1 MSDLLLNRKFP
12 EELQYMNADDYANL
26 AAELRERLVKVVAET
41 GGHLASNLGVVELTM
56 ALYSVLNPYKDKII
70 WDVGHQT
77 YVHKILT
84 GRNDRMETIRSFNG
98 ISGFPKS
105 SESEADCFN
114 TGHSSTSVSAAL
126 GMCRARDL
134 KGETYRVAAV
144 IGDGALTGGMALEA
158 LNDAGRSATNLT
170 VILNDNG
177 MSISKNVG
185 GMSSYLGRI
194 RSRKSYLKA
203 KKDVK
208 RFLVRIPVIG
218 KPIERLIHKIKSSIK
233 ALFVEGEMF
242 EDLGFQYFGP
252 VDGHNVEAMKRI
264 FEQAVN
270 TEGPVL
276 VHVVTKKGHG
286 YDPAEANPQSFHGA
300 APFDPE
306 SGKMQPDSSL
316 SFSEAFGSEIC
327 AMGRE
332 DKDIV
337 CVTAAMPSGTGLLA
351 FEKLFPE
358 RFFDVGIA
366 EQHAITMSAG
376 MAKGG
381 LKPVAAIYSTFLQRG
396 YDQILHDC
404 AIQNVP
410 VVLAVD
416 RAGVCGPDGET
427 HQGVYDLT
435 FLNHLPNVTVAAPC
449 CIEEQKMMLHM
460 AMGIFEQNNN
470 MLKGPFAIRYP
481 AKDRYSFDRDFML
494 KNPVEYGKG
503 VMMNFAPFVAY
514 DITVIALGKMV
525 DTAMKAAAIL
535 KKEGIRALVFNARF
549 LAPLDEVGIIE
560 ACRLG
565 GCVLTIEDG
574 VKCGGLGSCIAD
586 LLVTNEIY
594 IPLLIEGLPD
604 ETIPHGKI
612 EAIHAMYGMD
622 VDSVCKDAR
631 ELVKRKKQQK

>member
-1 MSDLLLNRKFP
+1 MSDFLSTRNFP
-12 EELQYMNADDYANL
+12 EDLKYMNSDDYADL
-26 AAELRERLVKVVAET
+26 ASELRARLVQVVAET

-56 ALYSVLNPYKDKII
+56 ALYSIVDPYQDKII

-84 GRNDRMETIRSFNG
+84 GRNSQMETIRSLNG

-105 SESEADCFN
+105 SESGADCFN
-114 TGHSSTSVSAAL
+114 TGHSSTSISAAL

-134 KGETYRVAAV
+134 KGEDYHVVAV

-185 GMSSYLGRI
+185 GISSYLGRI
-194 RSRKSYLKA
+194 RNRKSYLKA

-208 RFLVRIPVIG
+208 KFLIRIPGIG
-218 KPIERLIHKIKSSIK
+218 KPIERFVHKIKASIK
-233 ALFVEGEMF
+233 AFVVEGEMF
-242 EDLGFQYFGP
+242 EDLGFRYFGP
-252 VDGHNVEAMKRI
+252 VDGHNTETMKRI
-264 FEQAVN
+264 FSQAVN
-270 TEGPVL
+270 TSEPVL
-276 VHVVTKKGHG
+276 VHVITKKGNG
-286 YDPAEANPQSFHGA
+286 YDPAEANPLSFHGA

-306 SGKMQPDSSL
+306 SGKMQADSSP
-316 SFSEAFGSEIC
+316 SFSEAFGKEIC
-327 AMGRE
+327 AMAKE
-332 DKDIV
+332 DQNIV
-337 CVTAAMPSGTGLLA
+337 CVTAAMPNGTGLLP
-351 FEKLFPE
+351 FEKEFSD

-376 MAKGG
+376 MSKGG
-381 LKPVAAIYSTFLQRG
+381 LKPVTAIYSTFLQRG
-396 YDQILHDC
+396 YDQLLHDC

-410 VVLAVD
+410 IVLAVD

-427 HQGVYDLT
+427 HQGIYDLS

-449 CIEEQKMMLHM
+449 CMEEQRMMLHM
-460 AMGIFEQNNN
+460 AMGIFEKEHS

-481 AKDRYSFDRDFML
+481 AKDKYRFDRDFMA

-503 VMMNFAPFVAY
+503 VMMNFTQFVTY
-514 DITVIALGKMV
+514 DITIVALGKMV
-525 DTAMKAAAIL
+525 DTAMQAAALL
-535 KKEGIRALVFNARF
+535 KKEGVRALVFNARF
-549 LAPLDEVGIIE
+549 LAPLDEEGILA

-565 GCVLTIEDG
+565 GCVLTLEDG

-612 EAIHAMYGMD
+612 EEIHAMYGMD
-622 VDSVCKDAR
+622 VDSVCRDAR
-631 ELVKRKKQQK
+631 ELVMRKSKRK

>member
-1 MSDLLLNRKFP
+1 MSDLLSTRDFP
-12 EELQYMNADDYANL
+12 EELKYMSSDDYVDL
-26 AAELRERLVKVVAET
+26 ASELRKRLVQVVAET
-41 GGHLASNLGVVELTM
+41 GGHLASNLGVVELTV
-56 ALYSVLNPYKDKII
+56 ALYSVLDPYRDKII

-84 GRNDRMETIRSFNG
+84 GRNSKMETIRSFNG

-105 SESEADCFN
+105 SESDADCFN
-114 TGHSSTSVSAAL
+114 TGHSSTSISAAL

-134 KGETYRVAAV
+134 KGDDYRVAAV
-144 IGDGALTGGMALEA
+144 IGDGALTGGMAFEA

-185 GMSSYLGRI
+185 GLSAYLGKI

-208 RFLVRIPVIG
+208 KLLVRIPGIG
-218 KPIERLIHKIKSSIK
+218 KPAERLIHKIKASVK

-242 EDLGFQYFGP
+242 ENFGFKYFGP
-252 VDGHNVEAMKRI
+252 VDGHNVEAMKRV

-270 TEGPVL
+270 TPEPVL
-276 VHVVTKKGHG
+276 VHVVTQKGHG
-286 YDPAEANPQSFHGA
+286 YDPAEENPQGFHGA

-306 SGKMQPDSSL
+306 SGKMQSDSSP
-316 SFSEAFGSEIC
+316 SFSQAFGREIC
-327 AMGRE
+327 NMAKE
-332 DKDIV
+332 DPDIV
-337 CVTAAMPSGTGLLA
+337 CITAAMPSGTGLLE
-351 FEKLFPE
+351 FEKLYPD

-396 YDQILHDC
+396 YDQLLHDC

-427 HQGVYDLT
+427 HQGIYDLS

-449 CIEEQKMMLHM
+449 CIEEQQMMLRM
-460 AMGIFEQNNN
+460 SMGIFEEGGP

-481 AKDRYSFDRDFML
+481 AKDRYSFDRDFMA
-494 KNPVEYGKG
+494 KNPVVYGKG
-503 VMMNFAPFVAY
+503 VMMNFAPFVTY

-525 DTAMKAAAIL
+525 DTAMKAAAVL

-549 LAPLDEVGIIE
+549 LAPLDEEGIMN

-586 LLVTNEIY
+586 LLVINEIY
-594 IPLLIEGLPD
+594 MPLLIEGLPD

-612 EAIHAMYGMD
+612 DEIHAMYGMD
-622 VDSVCKDAR
+622 VASVCRDAR
-631 ELVKRKKQQK
+631 ELVERKRKQI

>member
-1 MSDLLLNRKFP
+1 MSDYLSRRDFP
-12 EELQYMNADDYANL
+12 EDLQYMNVDEYADL
-26 AAELRERLVKVVAET
+26 ASELRQRLVHVVAET
-41 GGHLASNLGVVELTM
+41 GGHLASNLGVVELTV
-56 ALYSVLNPYKDKII
+56 ALYSVVDPYKDKII

-84 GRNDRMETIRSFNG
+84 GRNAQMETIRSLHG

-114 TGHSSTSVSAAL
+114 TGHSSTSISAAL

-134 KGETYRVAAV
+134 QGEAYHVVAV

-185 GMSSYLGRI
+185 GMSRYLGKI

-208 RFLVRIPVIG
+208 RVLGCIPLIG
-218 KPIERLIHKIKSSIK
+218 KHLERFVHKIKASIK
-233 ALFVEGEMF
+233 ALFVEGQMF
-242 EDLGFQYFGP
+242 EDLGFQYLGP
-252 VDGHNVEAMKRI
+252 VDGHNVEAMKRLFI
-264 FEQAVN
+264 QAIGM
-270 TEGPVL
+270 TGPVL
-276 VHVVTKKGHG
+276 VHVVTQKGHG
-286 YDPAEANPQSFHGA
+286 YDPAEANPQSFHGT

-306 SGKMQPDSSL
+306 SGKTQPDSCL
-316 SFSEAFGSEIC
+316 SFSKAFGSEIC
-327 AMGRE
+327 TMARE
-332 DKDIV
+332 DNRIV
-337 CVTAAMPSGTGLLA
+337 CVTAAMPSGTGLMA
-351 FEKLFPE
+351 FEKEFPD

-381 LKPVAAIYSTFLQRG
+381 LKPVVAIYSTFLQRG
-396 YDQILHDC
+396 YDQLLHDS

-410 VVLAVD
+410 LVLMVD

-427 HQGVYDLT
+427 HQGIYDLSY
-435 FLNHLPNVTVAAPC
+435 LNHLPNVTVAAPC
-449 CIEEQKMMLHM
+449 CIEEQQMMLHM
-460 AMGIFEQNNN
+460 AMGIFEKDHS

-481 AKDRYSFDRDFML
+481 AKDRYSFDRDFMA

-503 VMMNFAPFVAY
+503 ILMNFAPFVTY
-514 DITVIALGKMV
+514 DITIVALGKMV
-525 DTAMKAAAIL
+525 DTAMKAAAVL

-549 LAPLDEVGIIE
+549 LAPMDEAGIME

-586 LLVTNEIY
+586 LLVTHEIY
-594 IPLLIEGLPD
+594 MPLLIEGLPD

-612 EAIHAMYGMD
+612 EEIHALYGMD
-622 VDSVCKDAR
+622 VNAVCKDAR
-631 ELVKRKKQQK
+631 ELVERKRKQK

>member
-1 MSDLLLNRKFP
+1 MSDLLSTRRFP
-12 EELQYMNADDYANL
+12 EELKYMNTDDYANL
-26 AAELRERLVKVVAET
+26 AAELRERLVQVVAET

-56 ALYSVLNPYKDKII
+56 ALYSVLDPYQDKII

-84 GRNDRMETIRSFNG
+84 GRNEKMETIRSFNG

-114 TGHSSTSVSAAL
+114 TGHSSTSISAAL

-134 KGETYRVAAV
+134 RGDHYHVAAV

-158 LNDAGRSATNLT
+158 MNDAGRSATNLM

-185 GMSSYLGRI
+185 SMSSYLGRI

-203 KKDVK
+203 KKDIK
-208 RFLVRIPVIG
+208 KLLVQIPGIG
-218 KPIERLIHKIKSSIK
+218 KPLERLIHKIKASIK

-252 VDGHNVEAMKRI
+252 VDGHNVGAMKRI
-264 FEQAVN
+264 FTQAAH
-270 TEGPVL
+270 TDGPVL
-276 VHVVTKKGHG
+276 VHVVTQKGHG
-286 YDPAEANPQSFHGA
+286 YYPAETNPQSFHGA

-306 SGKMQPDSSL
+306 SGKMRADSSL

-327 AMGRE
+327 AMGKA

-337 CVTAAMPSGTGLLA
+337 CVTAAMPSGTGLLS

-366 EQHAITMSAG
+366 EQHAVTMSAG

-404 AIQNVP
+404 AIQNIP
-410 VVLAVD
+410 IVLAVD

-427 HQGVYDLT
+427 HQGIYDLT
-435 FLNHLPNVTVAAPC
+435 FLNHLPNVTIAAPC

-460 AMGIFEQNNN
+460 SMGIFEKNSN

-481 AKDRYSFDRDFML
+481 AKDRYTFDRDFIF
-494 KNPVEYGKG
+494 KNPVKYGKG
-503 VMMNFAPFVAY
+503 LMMNYVPFVTY
-514 DITVIALGKMV
+514 DITIIALGKMV
-525 DTAMKAAAIL
+525 DTAMKAAAVL

-549 LAPLDEVGIIE
+549 LAPLDEQGIME

-565 GCVLTIEDG
+565 GCALTIEDG

-594 IPLLIEGLPD
+594 IPLLIKGLPD
-604 ETIPHGKI
+604 ETIPHGSI
-612 EAIHAMYGMD
+612 EEIHAMYGMD
-622 VDSVCKDAR
+622 VNSVCRDAKKIIDS
-631 ELVKRKKQQK
+631 KRKRQ